1 MTKEK
6 FEEKFPVVFAGKAN
20 GFVNG
25 VKGWHIENATP
36 GLYTLDVEHIPE
48 NIVYS
53 HNDLN
58 NSDNVASRYRKDLCV
73 HKCPFCFNEQSEI
86 YAQFKTSNNEKAIN
100 KIMTLEE
107 TMNVIDQAIAIAKS
121 EGHDFISTKFLG
133 PGELLMNPD
142 LFNIIEEYEKRNVI
156 FNIFTKGALLGSDEL
171 AMKYQNMSAKNLVD
185 KLASHKNVGL
195 LMSFQSFDNL
205 TQESLVTSIDEN
217 GKVNGI
223 RNYGK
228 IRENA
233 LENIFN
239 SGFYNNRITD
249 RISII
254 NAPIVPEN
262 INESF
267 DIYKFFTERG
277 TPVVMTPSMLSG
289 KGCMQIA
296 RQKINEKEWFNKLV
310 ELYAK
315 IYAFN
320 VEKEIQTPEQITM
333 EGIASY
339 VGAQPCNQVST
350 GLYIRANGLVQMCP
364 GRFDKETIFGN
375 LSEKSL
381 KEIWDNSPNK
391 SRGLENP
398 HNLINNNCPAKD
410 GTALPNGFYDNVM
423 KKYEELTKK

>member
-6 FEEKFPVVFAGKAN
+6 FEQKFPVVFTEKAD

-25 VKGWHIENATP
+25 VRGWHIENATP

-48 NIVYS
+48 SIVYS
-53 HNDLN
+53 HNDLSN
-58 NSDNVASRYRKDLCV
+58 PDNVATRYRKDLCV

-86 YAQFKTSNNEKAIN
+86 YTQFKTNGDGNKVLN
-100 KIMTLEE
+100 KIMSLEE
-107 TMNVIDQAIAIAKS
+107 TMGVIDQAIAIAKS
-121 EGHDFISTKFLG
+121 EGHEFESVKFLG

-142 LFNIIEEYEKRNVI
+142 LFKIIDEYEKRDVI
-156 FNIFTKGALLGSDEL
+156 FNIFTKGALLGNDEL
-171 AMKYQNMSAKNLVD
+171 AMKYQNMTAKNLVNT
-185 KLASHKNVGL
+185 LASHKNVGL

-205 TQESLVTSIDEN
+205 LQESLVTSIDEN
-217 GKVNGI
+217 GNVKGI
-223 RNYGK
+223 KNYGMMQEK
-228 IRENA
+228 A
-233 LENIFN
+233 LDNIFN
-239 SGFYNNRITD
+239 SEFYNNGITN

-267 DIYKFFTERG
+267 DIYKFFIERG

-296 RQKINEKEWFNKLV
+296 KQKINEEEWFNRLV
-310 ELYAK
+310 DLYAK

-320 VEKEIQTPEQITM
+320 VEKGVQTSEQIAR

-339 VGAQPCNQVST
+339 VGAQPCNQASV
-350 GLYIRANGLVQMCP
+350 GLYIRANGLIQMCP

-375 LSEKSL
+375 VMENSL
-381 KEIWDNSPNK
+381 EEIWNNSPNK
-391 SRGLENP
+391 SKGLNNP
-398 HNLINNNCPAKD
+398 HNLVNNKCPAKD
-410 GTALPNGFYDNVM
+410 GMAFPNDFYERVM
-423 KKYEELTKK
+423 KRYKEL